1 MVRVDGETF
10 AWMGAPG
17 GVTRAKQVSA
27 EYTSTRSIFVIHAG
41 PVKLKVTFLSP
52 LTPNDLMRQSL
63 IFSYMN
69 VEVSLLD
76 GDSHEVQLYTDISAG
91 MVVYPDWYT
100 EG

>member
-10 AWMGAPG
+10 AWMGAPDN
-17 GVTRAKQVSA
+17 VTRAKQISA

-41 PVKLKVTFLSP
+41 PVEVKVTFLSP

-69 VEVSLLD
+69 VDVSLM
-76 GDSHEVQLYTDISAG
+76 DSQFHQVQLYTDISAG
-91 MVVYPDWYT
+91 KL
-100 EG
+100 EGCTHPM